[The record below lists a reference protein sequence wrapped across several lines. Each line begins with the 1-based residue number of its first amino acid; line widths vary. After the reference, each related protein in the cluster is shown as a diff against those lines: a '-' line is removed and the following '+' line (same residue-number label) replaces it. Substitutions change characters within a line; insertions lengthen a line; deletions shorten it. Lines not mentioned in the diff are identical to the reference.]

1 MKSYLKYWIFS
12 FAISIAFV
20 LSFLPASV
28 NALGKPF
35 ILPFFRNDYEAANQ
49 NWSVSGGQD
58 GLIFFGNNDGLLEF
72 DGANWTLW
80 PLPEAM
86 AVRSVACDS
95 AGKIYVGA
103 FEEFGYFERTS
114 SGALEYQSLSEDLE
128 VFHND
133 EIWRI
138 ILHDSKVYFQSFSK
152 IYVYDGKNLSNID
165 PGGTVVLLNEAA
177 GKLYIHRV
185 GYGLC
190 EITDNKLHLIPGGD
204 VLANDEVRLVL
215 PFGRDSLLLGAS
227 EGGLLLWDGKSILP
241 WKIQKAGEISVS
253 EVNNG
258 IRHGEYFIIGTIVN
272 GIYILN
278 KKGDILSH
286 LSTAS
291 FLPNNTVLSLASFGP
306 DEFWAGLD
314 RGLALVRLN
323 HPLDFYINTDD
334 ESRSTY
340 SAALLDETLW
350 IGTNQGVFEYKRD
363 PLTGYSNPSLVNGTQ
378 GQVWELKIIDGEL
391 WCGHNSGTY
400 RIRNGAAERISAVH
414 GGYRIREVLRNNSP
428 YLLQSTYSNFAVYLK
443 VNGQWSY
450 SHIMEGFQEPV
461 PDFQIDHNGIIWAS
475 HASKGLYMV
484 RSDENFRSALSVR
497 YFGRKDGFPA
507 NRNIIPGKIE
517 NRVVFCTGKQIFTY
531 DDLNDTIIQY
541 SYLNERL
548 GEFSASN
555 KVVNAGKNHY
565 WFIMDNKIGLYKIS
579 AGYVSQIFRHNL
591 ASQGAYLVPPFPE
604 ISVLSERFHLMCLEN
619 GFALFDTARLIE
631 NQLPMVALRKISFTG
646 RKEVMVLQPEMENL
660 NARIE
665 IPFWLRNLNVTV
677 RPGYIYSN
685 SLYRYRLSGIDSAWS
700 EWSAN
705 SSFEFTRLPARDY
718 RFEVQLADPGGM
730 ISQPATFTFRIMRP
744 WYTSA
749 VAIMLYIFLALAGI
763 IFLRISFLKRLRK
776 HQAKLDSEQAE
787 KRKQDKLLAEQE
799 IFRLRNESLQAEIA
813 SKSMQLASHTMSL
826 IRKNEL
832 LIRLKDELSRQKK
845 ELGGRYPNFYYE
857 KLIQM
862 IESNIT
868 SEEDWKT
875 FEMHFDQAHENYFRR
890 LMLNYPALTPSD
902 LKLCAYLRLNLASKE
917 IAPLLNISIRG
928 VEIRRYRLR
937 KRLNLPSDANLTEFL
952 LKY

>member
-1 MKSYLKYWIFS
+1 M
-12 FAISIAFV
+12 
-20 LSFLPASV
+20 
-28 NALGKPF
+28 G
-35 ILPFFRNDYEAANQ
+35 
-49 NWSVSGGQD
+49 
-58 GLIFFGNNDGLLEF
+58 GLIFIGNNDGLLEF
-72 DGANWTLW
+72 DGANWRLW
-80 PLPEAM
+80 PLPESM

-95 AGKIYVGA
+95 SGKIYVGA
-103 FEEFGYFERTS
+103 FEEFGYFESTLA
-114 SGALEYQSLSEDLE
+114 GTLEYKSLSENLE

-152 IYVYDGKNLSNID
+152 IYVYDGKNVSSID

-190 EITDNKLHLIPGGD
+190 EVTDNTLKLIEGGE

-227 EGGLLLWDGKSILP
+227 EGGLLLWDGNRITP
-241 WKIQKAGEISVS
+241 WQIRKAAEIRVS

-258 IRHGEYFIIGTIVN
+258 IRHGDRLIIGTIVN

-278 KKGDILSH
+278 QKGDILSH

-291 FLPNNTVLSLASFGP
+291 FLPNNTVLSLASFDP

-314 RGLALVRLN
+314 RGLALIKLN

-340 SAALLDETLW
+340 TAAMMDDKLW
-350 IGTNQGVFEYKRD
+350 LGTNQGVFEYTMD
-363 PLTGYSNPSLVNGTQ
+363 PFTGYSNPRLVEGTQ
-378 GQVWELKIIDGEL
+378 GQVWELKRVDGEL

-400 RIRNGAAERISAVH
+400 RIRNGAAEKISTVH
-414 GGYRIREVLRNNSP
+414 GGYRIREVLRSNSP
-428 YLLQSTYSNFAVYLK
+428 YLLQSTYSNFAVYMK
-443 VNGQWSY
+443 INGQWSY

-461 PDFQIDHNGIIWAS
+461 PDFQVDHNGIIWAS
-475 HASKGLYMV
+475 HASKGLYMI
-484 RSDENFRSALSVR
+484 RADEDFRKAVSVR
-497 YFGRKDGFPA
+497 YFGRKEGFPA

-517 NRVVFCTGKQIFTY
+517 NRVVFCTGKEIYTY

-541 SYLNERL
+541 TYMNERM
-548 GEFSASN
+548 GEFRACT
-555 KVVNAGKNHY
+555 KLIYAGKNHY
-565 WFIMDNKIGLYKIS
+565 WFIMGDNIGLYKIS
-579 AGYVSQIFRHNL
+579 AGSVSQVFRYNL

-604 ISVLSERFHLMCLEN
+604 ISVLSERYHLMCLEN
-619 GFALFDTARLIE
+619 GFALFDTARETE
-631 NQLPMVALRKISFTG
+631 NKLPLVAIRRVVFSG
-646 RKEVMVLQPEMENL
+646 RKDFKIFQPEMQSL
-660 NARIE
+660 QFRTE
-665 IPFWLRNLNVTV
+665 IPFWQRNVTIKV
-677 RPGYIYSN
+677 RPGRIYSTA
-685 SLYRYRLSGIDSAWS
+685 LYRYRLLGIDSGWS
-700 EWSAN
+700 EWSEQ

-718 RFEVQLADPGGM
+718 RFEVQLSDPGGM
-730 ISQPATFTFRIMRP
+730 ASHPASFTFRIMRP
-744 WYTSA
+744 WYASA
-749 VAIMLYIFLALAGI
+749 IAIIIYILLALSGI

-776 HQAKLDSEQAE
+776 HQLKLDAEQAE
-787 KRKQDKLLAEQE
+787 KSRQEKLMAEQE
-799 IFRLRNESLQAEIA
+799 FIRLRNESLQAEIA
-813 SKSMQLASHTMSL
+813 NKSMQLASHTMSL

-875 FEMHFDQAHENYFRR
+875 FEIHFDQAHENYFRR
-890 LMLNYPALTPSD
+890 LMANYPALTPSD